1 MMFPIL
7 QKTTV
12 NVHMSAPRLLLKR
25 KLPGNRQA
33 VCVIRLL
40 AENGNIKSAVLLVTS
55 RQLWGLNTR
64 PPESGDNEEDLECLS
79 TVEVPLSKVP
89 KPVDSSVTS
98 PSVVACALC
107 VIPCNF
113 PSGRL
118 ILLLSLSQTEAL
130 SIRCSWKENNHLK
143 KRCYLRINIFS
154 SQMLFSPKTQRILL
168 FNQL

>member
-1 MMFPIL
+1 MKAATLEGHEREQPSVIFPIL

-40 AENGNIKSAVLLVTS
+40 AENGNIKFAVLLVTS

-64 PPESGDNEEDLECLS
+64 APESGDNEEDLECLT

-89 KPVDSSVTS
+89 KPDDSSRSYLKIIFS
-98 PSVVACALC
+98 PSNVVFSKDTTHP
-107 VIPCNF
+107 VI
-113 PSGRL
+113 
-118 ILLLSLSQTEAL
+118 T
-130 SIRCSWKENNHLK
+130 
-143 KRCYLRINIFS
+143 
-154 SQMLFSPKTQRILL
+154 
-168 FNQL
+168 